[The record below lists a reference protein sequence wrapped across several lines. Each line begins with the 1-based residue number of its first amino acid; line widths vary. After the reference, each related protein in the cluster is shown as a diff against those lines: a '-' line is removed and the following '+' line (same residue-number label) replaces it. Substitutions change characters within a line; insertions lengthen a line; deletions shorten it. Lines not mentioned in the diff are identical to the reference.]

1 MKKIRQ
7 KLRKEKFIY
16 TNNRVKKDNGR
27 YIYQLLHASTNKKQV
42 TVCLKCHSDIH
53 YGVIEDKVVN
63 QYKKEFKKSQLR
75 KEKLIVK

>member
-7 KLRKEKFIY
+7 KLKKEKFIY

-27 YIYQLLHASTNKKQV
+27 YIYQLLHVSKNEKQV
-42 TVCLKCHSDIH
+42 TVCSKFHSDIH
-53 YGVIEDKVVN
+53 YGVIDDKVVN
-63 QYKKEFKKSQLR
+63 QYKNEFERSQLK